1 MKWRLRILKYL
12 AFVPLIV
19 GVPLLF
25 FGLVWQNWWQA
36 IISLGMI
43 VGARLWWAGG
53 TYLERRSA
61 VGTG

>member
-1 MKWRLRILKYL
+1 MKWRLRILKQL

-25 FGLVWQNWWQA
+25 FGFVWRNWWQA

-43 VGARLWWAGG
+43 VFARLWWAGG
-53 TYLERRSA
+53 SYLERRFRTDVA
-61 VGTG
+61 